1 MSAFPTRLPAGL
13 LLGGLCAL
21 AVAPV
26 VFTVWHRSQSP
37 LESFYLPSYAK
48 AYVQPSHGLL
58 TGKLIPHSFYLVT
71 VNGTFAVPE
80 TLPPD
85 MRGVSGRFVDVLP
98 SAYAAWLKP
107 AIYHGKTPVEV
118 LELPLLIWASSG
130 MLLILAGGV
139 YDFRRRR
146 RAREGWQLRGPE
158 HKTIRQFNRLTKAR
172 GKEKGFVLTT
182 IRSEIR
188 AAADA
193 PQR

>member
-1 MSAFPTRLPAGL
+1 MAIFPSRIPIGVI
-13 LLGGLCAL
+13 LGAVFAL
-21 AVAPV
+21 AAAPAI
-26 VFTVWHRSQSP
+26 FGVWHHRQSP

-48 AYVQPSHGLL
+48 AYVQPSHGLI
-58 TGKLIPHSFYLVT
+58 TGKPIPHSFYLVT
-71 VNGTFAVPE
+71 VNGAYAVPE
-80 TLPPD
+80 TMPPD

-98 SAYAAWLKP
+98 SAYAAWLKL
-107 AIYHGKTPVEV
+107 AIYHGRSPVEV

-130 MLLILAGGV
+130 MLLLLAGAV

-158 HKTIRQFNRLTKAR
+158 HKTIPEFNRLTKAR

-182 IRSEIR
+182 IQSEIR

>member
-1 MSAFPTRLPAGL
+1 MAIFPSRIPIGVI
-13 LLGGLCAL
+13 LGAVFAL
-21 AVAPV
+21 AAAPAILG
-26 VFTVWHRSQSP
+26 VWHHRQSP

-71 VNGTFAVPE
+71 VNGTYAVPE
-80 TLPPD
+80 TMPLD
-85 MRGVSGRFVDVLP
+85 MHGVSGRFVDVLP

-118 LELPLLIWASSG
+118 LELPLLIWASSA
-130 MLLILAGGV
+130 MVLILAGAV

-158 HKTIRQFNRLTKAR
+158 HKTIPEFNRLTKAR

-182 IRSEIR
+182 IQSEIR

-193 PQR
+193 P